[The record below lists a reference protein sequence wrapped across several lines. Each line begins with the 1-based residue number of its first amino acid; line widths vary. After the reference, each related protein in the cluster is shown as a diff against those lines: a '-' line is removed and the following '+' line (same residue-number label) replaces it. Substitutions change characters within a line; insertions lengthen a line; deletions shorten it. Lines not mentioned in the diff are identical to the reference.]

1 MGAATTARQRSKIDD
16 IWASMNASESSQ
28 PGGASGSG
36 VADGKGK
43 GKTKK
48 KKKANKKANKV
59 KKHLSVLV
67 VLLRRDWRSV
77 VVTILGCKKRIVA
90 YNTVVLGG

>member
-1 MGAATTARQRSKIDD
+1 MGAATTERQRSKIDD
-16 IWASMNASESSQ
+16 IWASMNASEAPQQ

-36 VADGKGK
+36 VAGGKGK

-59 KKHLSVLV
+59 KNTKYLPSC
-67 VLLRRDWRSV
+67 LL
-77 VVTILGCKKRIVA
+77 CF
-90 YNTVVLGG
+90 

>member
-1 MGAATTARQRSKIDD
+1 MGAATTARQKSKIDD
-16 IWASMNASESSQ
+16 IWASMNASDAPL

-36 VADGKGK
+36 LAGGKGK

-59 KKHLSVLV
+59 NDPAYA
-67 VLLRRDWRSV
+67 LRRRWRS
-77 VVTILGCKKRIVA
+77 IVL
-90 YNTVVLGG
+90 TVRVKPAHQRQ